1 MPTKEQILDAA
12 PLLAATL
19 MFAGLCRPLL
29 WVLCR
34 LMGWC

>member
-12 PLLAATL
+12 PLLVATL
-19 MFAGLCRPLL
+19 LFMGGCRPVL
-29 WVLCR
+29 WVACR